1 LLAVFAA
8 VLFTAPRSMLACAT
22 CFGASDSDLA
32 RGMNWGI
39 LSLLVVVVGVLS
51 AFATLF
57 VYIARRSA
65 ALAARSENPAPTAV
79 ANETR

>member
-1 LLAVFAA
+1 
-8 VLFTAPRSMLACAT
+8 
-22 CFGASDSDLA
+22 
-32 RGMNWGI
+32 MNWGI

-51 AFATLF
+51 AFATFF